1 MAQGDP
7 FSGYTNTDSYFLPYA
22 SGGFVPGNTNDVTV
36 SFILPDSVGART
48 NFTMNVDTGS
58 RGVFASEDA
67 LGAGFTNAYSFQGQ
81 INLSSSGRVYNGYWT
96 PTAMI
101 FGVTDL
107 TSGLPKAL
115 TSSVTILSVQSLTC
129 DTNHSSAS
137 FSVKSNAP
145 ANGTLNLDGGGT
157 IAYTDW
163 AFSLTHGQ
171 SVSYASNPGLLAD
184 VSNFGVGFY
193 LGGATNST
201 TTGPIANDKNQIYN
215 PLINLTDTS
224 LLQGYIVKTNG
235 IQLGLATNV
244 AGFAYT
250 KLNPTGLAS
259 SNSVPDWQTPMGT
272 TVINGVT
279 NIPGSIVIDSGIG
292 DAYISA
298 SNQTVA
304 PTNFTVQL
312 MNSGGATNGGVG
324 YYVDMASIS
333 SLNPSSISLSHP
345 ATNGIFSQN
354 QSPYGT
360 SYFNTGRNVLNAFDM
375 LYDPVN
381 GYMGL
386 LTNYY
391 GSSLVSNGTVFF
403 AAQAG
408 GFANPLPEPSTYVL
422 FGLGAIGLLIALR
435 RKKAA

>member
-1 MAQGDP
+1 
-7 FSGYTNTDSYFLPYA
+7 
-22 SGGFVPGNTNDVTV
+22 
-36 SFILPDSVGART
+36 
-48 NFTMNVDTGS
+48 
-58 RGVFASEDA
+58 
-67 LGAGFTNAYSFQGQ
+67 
-81 INLSSSGRVYNGYWT
+81 
-96 PTAMI
+96 MI
-101 FGVTDL
+101 FGVTNL
-107 TSGLPKAL
+107 SSGLHQAL

-137 FSVKSNAP
+137 FSVKSSAP
-145 ANGTLNLDGGGT
+145 TNGTLNLDGGGT
-157 IAYTDW
+157 IAYTNW

-244 AGFAYT
+244 SGFAYT

-298 SNQTVA
+298 SNLTVA

-324 YYVDMASIS
+324 YYVDMASNS
-333 SLNPSSISLSHP
+333 SLNPSSISLSPP

-375 LYDPVN
+375 LYDSVN

-386 LTNYY
+386 LTNDY

-422 FGLGAIGLLIALR
+422 LGIGAIGMLIAIR

>member
-1 MAQGDP
+1 MAEGDP
-7 FSGYTNTDSYFLPYA
+7 FSGYTNTHSYFLPYKTGSFTPEN
-22 SGGFVPGNTNDVTV
+22 SGDVTV
-36 SFILPDSVGART
+36 SFTLPYSVGTKT

-58 RGVFASEDA
+58 RGCFTSEDA
-67 LGAGFTNAYSFQGQ
+67 LGGGFTNANSFKGL

-96 PTAMI
+96 PTTMI
-101 FGVTDL
+101 FDVTDL
-107 TSGLPKAL
+107 TTSLARKVI
-115 TSSVTILSVQSLTC
+115 SSVAILSVQSLTC

-137 FSVKSNAP
+137 FSIKSSAP
-145 ANGTLNLDGGGT
+145 SGGFLNLDGGGT
-157 IAYTDW
+157 LAYTDW
-163 AFSLTHGQ
+163 SFSLTYGQ
-171 SVSYASNPGLLAD
+171 SVSYASNPGLLED

-201 TTGPIANDKNQIYN
+201 TTGPIANNKNQIYN
-215 PLINLTDTS
+215 PLINLTEQN
-224 LLQGYIVKTNG
+224 LAAGYIIKTNG

-244 AGFAYT
+244 SGFAYT
-250 KLNPTGLAS
+250 YLNPTGLTS
-259 SNSVPDWQTPMGT
+259 TNSVPDWQTPMGT
-272 TVINGVT
+272 TVINGTT

-298 SNQTVA
+298 SGLVDT
-304 PTNFTVQL
+304 PTNLTVQL

-324 YYVDMASIS
+324 YHIDMTGSS
-333 SLNPSSISLSHP
+333 SLNPSSIGRAPP

-386 LTNYY
+386 LTNDY
-391 GSSLVSNGTVFF
+391 GSSLVSDGTVFF

-408 GFANPLPEPSTYVL
+408 GYASPIPEPSTYAL
-422 FGLGAIGLLIALR
+422 LLLSGAASLYALKG
-435 RKKAA
+435 RKR